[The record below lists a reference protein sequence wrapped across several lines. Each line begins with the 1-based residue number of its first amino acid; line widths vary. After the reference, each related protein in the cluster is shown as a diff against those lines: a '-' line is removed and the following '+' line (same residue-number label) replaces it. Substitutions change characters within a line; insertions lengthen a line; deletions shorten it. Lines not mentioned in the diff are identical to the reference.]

1 MNQGPRILFVEDQD
15 AFAIGVIDRL
25 QSEGYAVTRTPAGDE
40 GYKRARQGG
49 FDAIILDVMLP
60 GKNGFDVC
68 RDLRRDGIET
78 PILMLTARG
87 EIADRVVGL
96 KLGADDYLVKP
107 FDPLELL
114 ARIEALLRRASGQP
128 AKSTELFDFGDIRV
142 DLKSNEVTRNHQAL
156 SLSRGEYRLLRYLL
170 EHRGSTISREEL
182 FDKVWGMESD
192 TMSRTVDVHVASLRK
207 KIEPDPRYPQYLLT
221 VKGVGY
227 KMVV

>member
-1 MNQGPRILFVEDQD
+1 MNRGPRILFIEDQD

-25 QSEGYAVTRTPAGDE
+25 QAEGYEVERARAGDV
-40 GYKRARQGG
+40 GYERALQGG
-49 FDAIILDVMLP
+49 FDVIILDVMLP
-60 GKNGFDVC
+60 GKSGFDVC
-68 RDLRRDGIET
+68 RDLRGNGIQT

-87 EIADRVVGL
+87 EIVDRVVGL

-107 FDPLELL
+107 FDPRELL
-114 ARIEALLRRASGQP
+114 ARIEALLRRGSGQP
-128 AKSTELFDFGDIRV
+128 AKSAELFEFGDIRV
-142 DLKSNEVTRNHQAL
+142 DFKSNEITRKQHPL

-170 EHRGSTISREEL
+170 EHRGSIISREEL

-192 TMSRTVDVHVASLRK
+192 TVSRTVDVHVASLRK

-221 VKGVGY
+221 VKGFGY

>member
-1 MNQGPRILFVEDQD
+1 MNRGRRILFIEDQD

-25 QSEGYAVTRTPAGDE
+25 QSEGYEVERAPAGDE
-40 GYKRARQGG
+40 GYRRARQGG

-87 EIADRVVGL
+87 EIVDRVVGL

-128 AKSTELFDFGDIRV
+128 AKSAEIFEFGDIRL
-142 DLKSNEVTRNHQAL
+142 DLKGNEVTRNHQPL
-156 SLSRGEYRLLRYLL
+156 SLSRGEYRLLRYFL

-182 FDKVWGMESD
+182 FDKVWGMETD